1 MEMKMSTLTIVALF
15 ALMAGMGTA
24 NAGGDAA
31 AGEAKAANCAGCHG
45 AAGEGMG
52 DNPPLAGLEK
62 AYHVEQLKAYKS
74 GERENAMMQMFT
86 AQLSEEDMADIAAW
100 YATLGQ

>member
-1 MEMKMSTLTIVALF
+1 MKMSTLTIVALF